1 MDTRFVPFKPTAAPE
16 AAPLKPCRSARPKRP
31 VFAAAVLG
39 IIVLGCIF
47 CDFFSSP
54 TPNYMDL
61 SNPSVSPCAQF
72 FFGTDTMGRDIFSM
86 IWHGGRISL
95 CIGVLSAFLSA
106 CIAVVV
112 GAASACAPAKLDALL
127 MRAVDILLSVPGL
140 LIVLFLQ
147 AMLGSASVWSLS
159 LVLGL
164 TSWMSMAKVV
174 RTEVKKLRESD
185 YILAARCLG
194 GGFFYILRRH
204 LLPNCL
210 PSILFMAVMNVRSA
224 ILTESTLSFMGMGLP
239 LEIISWGSMLSLAEK
254 ALLTNAW
261 WIIVIPG
268 VFLIATLLC
277 ITSLGSALQM
287 GSNRRHSNL

>member
-1 MDTRFVPFKPTAAPE
+1 MDTRFAPFKPTAVPE

-31 VFAAAVLG
+31 VIAAAVLG

-86 IWHGGRISL
+86 IWHGGRVSL
-95 CIGVLSAFLSA
+95 CIGVLSAFLAA
-106 CIAVVV
+106 CIAVIV

-204 LLPNCL
+204 FLPNCL

-277 ITSLGSALQM
+277 ITSLGSTLQT
-287 GSNRRHSNL
+287 GSSRRHSNL